1 MCICVVVVHSLSCI
15 QLFAT
20 PWTVAHQA
28 PQSSTISR
36 NLFKFMS
43 TESVM
48 PSNHLILC
56 PSFSFCPQS
65 FPASSESIPHQVAKV
80 ITKVILY
87 MHIYK
92 SFFLIGI

>member
-1 MCICVVVVHSLSCI
+1 MCICVVVIHSLSCI

-48 PSNHLILC
+48 PYPTISSSAP
-56 PSFSFCPQS
+56 PSPFALSLSQ
-65 FPASSESIPHQVAKV
+65 HQVSQF
-80 ITKVILY
+80 
-87 MHIYK
+87 HIRWPK
-92 SFFLIGI
+92 